1 MRLFI
6 AIAFPNKIKD
16 RLKAGMDDLRRQG
29 VRASWS
35 RRENLHLTLEFLGEL
50 DSAKEAIAAMEQV
63 QAAPFRLE
71 FAPSGRFRRREGDIF
86 WLGIQPNLVPIVLT
100 SPWLVTCEIRVKS
113 CFRSHFRRRCWCQNL
128 F

>member
-1 MRLFI
+1 MRCGFLLPLPFR
-6 AIAFPNKIKD
+6 NKIKD
-16 RLKAGMDDLRRQG
+16 RLKAGMDGLRSQG

-71 FAPSGRFRRREGDIF
+71 FAPSGRFRRREGIF
-86 WLGIQPNLVPIVLT
+86 SGWAFNPMKG
-100 SPWLVTCEIRVKS
+100 
-113 CFRSHFRRRCWCQNL
+113 
-128 F
+128 

>member
-6 AIAFPNKIKD
+6 AIAFPDKIKD

-71 FAPSGRFRRREGDIF
+71 FAPSGRFRRREGDISGWAF
-86 WLGIQPNLVPIVLT
+86 NPMKG
-100 SPWLVTCEIRVKS
+100 
-113 CFRSHFRRRCWCQNL
+113 
-128 F
+128 

>member
-6 AIAFPNKIKD
+6 AIAFPDKIKD

-71 FAPSGRFRRREGDIF
+71 FAPSGRFRRREGDI
-86 WLGIQPNLVPIVLT
+86 L
-100 SPWLVTCEIRVKS
+100 
-113 CFRSHFRRRCWCQNL
+113 
-128 F
+128 

>member
-6 AIAFPNKIKD
+6 AIAFPDKIKD

-63 QAAPFRLE
+63 QA
-71 FAPSGRFRRREGDIF
+71 F
-86 WLGIQPNLVPIVLT
+86 WNDAKEQD
-100 SPWLVTCEIRVKS
+100 E
-113 CFRSHFRRRCWCQNL
+113 
-128 F
+128 